1 MEPRPQTI
9 FRIRRDYNT
18 WVANE
23 TLEDYALRY
32 TPHSARKWSEM
43 RVANTALGAI
53 SFLALEAIG
62 AAIALKYGFSNA
74 LWAIVVVGAVIFLT
88 AFPIAVYA
96 ARTGLDMDLL
106 TRGAGFGYLGSTVTS
121 LIYASFTFI
130 FFALEA
136 AIMALALQMAIGWP
150 IFWCYVVSALV
161 IIPLVLH
168 GITFISRLQAWTQG
182 LWAALLLWPFLWL
195 AFNKPDL
202 FTGFTTMA
210 GFQSGSSGF
219 DPLMFG
225 AATAVAFSLVVQ
237 IGEQVDFL
245 RFMPERTQVNQVRWW
260 AAVVLAGPGWIVPGM
275 LKMLAGAFLAYVAL
289 QSGTPAA
296 HAVEPTWLYLNVF
309 RDILSSPPAA
319 AAVTL
324 VFVVISQVKIN
335 VTNAYAGSIAWSNF
349 FSRLTRSHPGRVVW
363 LVFNVVIAMLLM
375 TLGVFSALEK
385 VLGLYANVAI
395 AWVGALLA
403 DLVINKPLGL
413 SPRHVEFR
421 RAYLYDINPVG
432 LGAML
437 LATAIGSLAHLGVW
451 GHSAAAFSPF
461 LALATAVAASPLLA
475 WWTGGRYYL
484 ARTDAPPWKPSDSVR
499 CVVCDNQFE
508 AVDMATC
515 PSYGG
520 SICSLCCSLES
531 RCHDRCKTGSRA
543 AEQLLQLAG
552 KLLPLSP
559 YKRVNF
565 RVAQFFTVF
574 LSLCAVIAFVLGV
587 VFAGE
592 TSAGLSEGLAML
604 FTKIFSLLAVVAA
617 ACAWWV
623 VLANESR
630 RIAHG
635 ESERQNQLLQQEID
649 AHQRTDSS
657 LQQAKELAE
666 AASQA
671 KTRYVAGMTHELRT
685 PLNSILGYAQILR
698 RRSDLPPGVRDAVNT
713 MHHSGQHMHGLI
725 DGLLDLA
732 RIEAGRLRL
741 DLAALPFPEFISQ
754 VTRMVQ
760 PQAEAKGLRFS
771 LQTQGRVPAWVRAD
785 AKRLRQILI
794 NLLANA
800 VRYTE
805 DGEIAFRVDCR
816 HDVIRFEIQDTG
828 IGIAPEDQE
837 RIFLP
842 FERGPAGRRSSES
855 GTGLG
860 LTITHLITGLMGGE
874 LILHSEPGCGS
885 TFTVRLHLSEVQPGP
900 EQKEATAHGL
910 QSVIGYHGPRR
921 TMLIVDD
928 QLIQRQLLAS
938 LLMPLGFAVR
948 EAASGRECL
957 EVMAQISPDIILMDL
972 NMGDMDGWQT
982 ARALRAADVQVPIV
996 IVSADL
1002 FENSASMLQETRCQ
1016 GFVGKPVVESEL
1028 LDVLARTLRLQWM
1041 HEAHCASRLDDQLG
1055 QSRQPR
1061 TLHLPAGLRQELFHL
1076 ARIGH
1081 GSGLRQRLRT
1091 VAAELGARI
1100 EQPRMHAGIEVLQ
1113 RLAERFDFESI
1124 VKLLKE
1130 ADDEHEDA

>member
-74 LWAIVVVGAVIFLT
+74 LWAILVVGLVIFLT

-136 AIMALALQMAIGWP
+136 AIMALALQMATGWP
-150 IFWCYVVSALV
+150 IFWCYVASSLL

-182 LWAALLLWPFLWL
+182 LWAALLLAPFIWL
-195 AFNKPDL
+195 FLHEPGLFAG
-202 FTGFTTMA
+202 FTGMA
-210 GFQSGSSGF
+210 GSQSGSSGF

-237 IGEQVDFL
+237 IGEQVDYL
-245 RFMPERTQVNQVRWW
+245 RFMPERTAHNRLRWW
-260 AAVVLAGPGWIVPGM
+260 AAVVLAGPGWILPGM
-275 LKMLAGAFLAYVAL
+275 LKMLAGAFLAYAAL
-289 QSGTPAA
+289 HAGSPAT
-296 HAVEPTWLYLNVF
+296 HAAEPTWLYLNVF
-309 RDILSSPPAA
+309 ERMFSSPLLAV
-319 AAVTL
+319 AVTV
-324 VFVVISQVKIN
+324 VFVIISQVKIN

-403 DLVINKPLGL
+403 DLVINKPLGF
-413 SPRHVEFR
+413 SPKHVEFR

-437 LATAIGSLAHLGVW
+437 LAATVGCLAHLGLW
-451 GHSAAAFSPF
+451 GDAAAAFAPF
-461 LALATAVAASPLLA
+461 LALMTAVAASPLLA

-484 ARTDAPPWKPSDSVR
+484 ARVDAPAWKPTETVR

-508 AVDMATC
+508 AADMASC

-531 RCHDRCKTGSRA
+531 RCHDRCKSGSRA
-543 AEQLLQLAG
+543 AEQISRLMG
-552 KLLPLSP
+552 KLFPRSSHKP
-559 YKRVNF
+559 FNF
-565 RVAQFFTVF
+565 RAAQYFTVF

-587 VFAGE
+587 VFVGE
-592 TSAGLSEGLAML
+592 NLDAPPAGLATL
-604 FTKIFSLLAVVAA
+604 FIKIFSLLAVVAA

-630 RIAHG
+630 RIAHD

-657 LQQAKELAE
+657 LQKAKELAE

-671 KTRYVAGMTHELRT
+671 KTRYVAGITHELRT

-698 RRSDLPPGVRDAVNT
+698 RHTDLPAGVHDAVNT
-713 MHHSGQHMHGLI
+713 IHHSGQHMHGLI

-741 DLAALPFPEFISQ
+741 DLAALPFPEFLSQ
-754 VTRMVQ
+754 VARMVQ

-805 DGEIAFRVDCR
+805 QGEVIFRVDCR
-816 HDVIRFEIQDTG
+816 HDVIRFEVHDTG
-828 IGIAPEDQE
+828 IGIAPEDHE
-837 RIFLP
+837 RIFVP

-860 LTITHLITGLMGGE
+860 LTITHLITELMGGE
-874 LILHSEPGCGS
+874 LLLQSEPGRGS
-885 TFTVRLHLSEVQPGP
+885 IFTVRLHLSEVQAGSD
-900 EQKEATAHGL
+900 QKRTAPHDL
-910 QSVIGYHGPRR
+910 QAIVGYLGPRL
-921 TMLIVDD
+921 TILIVDD

-938 LLMPLGFAVR
+938 LLMPLGFSVK

-957 EVMAQISPDIILMDL
+957 EVLTQMTPDIILMDL
-972 NMGDMDGWQT
+972 NMGEMNGWQT
-982 ARALRAADVQVPIV
+982 ARALRASGIGVPVV

-1002 FENSASMLQETRCQ
+1002 FENSTAMLSGTQCQ
-1016 GFVGKPVVESEL
+1016 GFLAKPVIESEL
-1028 LDVLARTLRLQWM
+1028 LETLARELQIQWV
-1041 HEAHCASRLDDQLG
+1041 HEAHGL
-1055 QSRQPR
+1055 PR
-1061 TLHLPAGLRQELFHL
+1061 PEEGSSAPHKPKLLLLPAALRQELYHM

-1081 GSGLRQRLRT
+1081 GSGLRQRLRAF
-1091 VAAELGARI
+1091 AAE
-1100 EQPRMHAGIEVLQ
+1100 QPSLQAELDGLQ
-1113 RLAERFDFESI
+1113 RLVERFDFDAILE
-1124 VKLLKE
+1124 LLKE
-1130 ADDEHEDA
+1130 TDDEPEDARS

>member
-74 LWAIVVVGAVIFLT
+74 LWAILVVSAVIFLT

-150 IFWCYVVSALV
+150 IFWCYVISALV
-161 IIPLVLH
+161 VIPLVLH

-182 LWAALLLWPFLWL
+182 IWAALLLWPFLWL
-195 AFNKPDL
+195 SLNEPDL
-202 FTGFTTMA
+202 FIGFTTMA
-210 GFQSGSSGF
+210 GFQSGSSRF

-225 AATAVAFSLVVQ
+225 AATTVAFSLVVQ
-237 IGEQVDFL
+237 IGEQVDYL
-245 RFMPERTQVNQVRWW
+245 RFMPERTRKNRMRWW
-260 AAVVLAGPGWIVPGM
+260 FAVVLAGPGWIVPGM

-289 QSGTPAA
+289 QSGGHISHAA
-296 HAVEPTWLYLNVF
+296 EPTWLYLNVF
-309 RDILSSPPAA
+309 ERILSSPL
-319 AAVTL
+319 AAVAVT
-324 VFVVISQVKIN
+324 VAFVVISQVKIN

-413 SPRHVEFR
+413 SPRHIEFR

-437 LATAIGSLAHLGVW
+437 LATAVGCLAHSGLW
-451 GHSAAAFSPF
+451 GESAAAFAPF
-461 LALATAVAASPLLA
+461 LALITAVVTSPLLA

-484 ARTDAPPWKPSDSVR
+484 ARVDVSAWRPTDTVR
-499 CVVCDNQFE
+499 CVVCHNQFE
-508 AVDMATC
+508 AVDMASC

-520 SICSLCCSLES
+520 PICSLCCSLES

-543 AEQLLQLAG
+543 AEQMLQLAA
-552 KLLPLSP
+552 KMLPRRLH
-559 YKRVNF
+559 KRFNF
-565 RVAQFFTVF
+565 RVAQYFTVF
-574 LSLCAVIAFVLGV
+574 LSLCIVIAFVLSV
-587 VFAGE
+587 VFIGE
-592 TSAGLSEGLAML
+592 PLEGPPAGLATL
-604 FTKIFSLLAVVAA
+604 FIKLFLLLAVVAA

-630 RIAHG
+630 RIAHD

-671 KTRYVAGMTHELRT
+671 KTRYVAGITHELRT

-698 RRSDLPPGVRDAVNT
+698 RRTDLLPDVRDAVNT
-713 MHHSGQHMHGLI
+713 IHHSGQHMHGLI
-725 DGLLDLA
+725 DGLLDLT

-741 DLAALPFPEFISQ
+741 DLAALPFPEFLSQ
-754 VTRMVQ
+754 VARMVQ
-760 PQAEAKGLRFS
+760 PQAEAKGLRFT
-771 LQTQGRVPAWVRAD
+771 LQTQGRVPRWVRAD

-805 DGEIAFRVDCR
+805 EGEIVFRVDCR
-816 HDVIRFEIQDTG
+816 HDVIRFEVQDTG

-874 LILHSEPGCGS
+874 LILDSAPGRGS
-885 TFTVRLHLSEVQPGP
+885 TFTVRLHLSEIQAGS
-900 EQKEATAHGL
+900 EQKQAAAHGL
-910 QSVIGYHGPRR
+910 QTVVGYHGPRL

-938 LLMPLGFAVR
+938 LLMPLGFTVR

-957 EVMAQISPDIILMDL
+957 ELMTQISSDIILMDL

-982 ARALRAADVQVPIV
+982 ARALRGANVQVPIV
-996 IVSADL
+996 IISADL
-1002 FENSASMLQETRCQ
+1002 FENSASMLEETQCQ

-1028 LDVLARTLRLQWM
+1028 LDILARTLRIQWVRETHCSLQ
-1041 HEAHCASRLDDQLG
+1041 LDGLANGAQWS
-1055 QSRQPR
+1055 QAI
-1061 TLHLPAGLRQELFHL
+1061 HLPAMLRQELFHL

-1091 VAAELGARI
+1091 AAAE
-1100 EQPRMHAGIEVLQ
+1100 QPLMRAEIEVLQ
-1113 RLAERFDFESI
+1113 RMAERFDFESI
-1124 VKLLKE
+1124 VTLLKE
-1130 ADDEHEDA
+1130 IDDEREDARS